1 MDTSGVPP
9 KKEIY
14 EYCAPWLVYGMS
26 WSFRED
32 KPFRFVVGSFIEE
45 YANKVEIVQQ
55 SPVSGEFE
63 RVVGFDHPYPTTKIM
78 FLPSRSTSE
87 KDMIATTGDYLRLWD
102 VKEDSVEMKCCL
114 NNNKSSEFCA
124 PLTSFDWNEAD
135 PRIVGTASIDTTCTI
150 WDVVTGQPRTQ
161 LIAHEK
167 EVYDITFSKGPD
179 VFATVGA
186 DGSVRTFDLR
196 ALDHSTVVFETNPAV
211 PLLRVAWNRQD
222 PNYLATIP
230 LDSKKL
236 YILDTRVP
244 SLPVAELEGH
254 AATING
260 VVWAPHSS
268 CHVCTC
274 GDDHQALIWDL
285 SQMPKPIYDPILAYT
300 AEGEVNQLAWSSLQ
314 PDWVSIA
321 VGMKV
326 QILRV

>member
-1 MDTSGVPP
+1 
-9 KKEIY
+9 
-14 EYCAPWLVYGMS
+14 
-26 WSFRED
+26 
-32 KPFRFVVGSFIEE
+32 
-45 YANKVEIVQQ
+45 
-55 SPVSGEFE
+55 
-63 RVVGFDHPYPTTKIM
+63 
-78 FLPSRSTSE
+78 
-87 KDMIATTGDYLRLWD
+87 
-102 VKEDSVEMKCCL
+102 
-114 NNNKSSEFCA
+114 
-124 PLTSFDWNEAD
+124 
-135 PRIVGTASIDTTCTI
+135 
-150 WDVVTGQPRTQ
+150 
-161 LIAHEK
+161 
-167 EVYDITFSKGPD
+167 
-179 VFATVGA
+179 
-186 DGSVRTFDLR
+186 
-196 ALDHSTVVFETNPAV
+196 VFETNPAV

-321 VGMKV
+321 IGMKV